1 MGLLNYVKKS
11 LLIPVEETYADD
23 ELNTYIDACRALILS
38 TGVKEEGINENP
50 LTKSLVLIYCKTFFG
65 FNQTVLLKNY
75 REALICFYY
84 NYLYQMVIHM
94 FPSSPNIKLELLKL
108 DTIRDYLGNNKLT
121 LISKKSLIGMRR
133 SVTSKEYYE
142 SKKHEYSVDLSLQIQ
157 SFLYDGSKYA
167 LVDGIIYSI
176 ERTYLAGQ
184 FIELYLVETK
194 MKVDDINGY
203 T

>member
-1 MGLLNYVKKS
+1 
-11 LLIPVEETYADD
+11 
-23 ELNTYIDACRALILS
+23 
-38 TGVKEEGINENP
+38 
-50 LTKSLVLIYCKTFFG
+50 
-65 FNQTVLLKNY
+65 
-75 REALICFYY
+75 
-84 NYLYQMVIHM
+84 M

-167 LVDGIIYSI
+167 LVDGTIYSI

-203 T
+203 TW